1 MTTNFKDVN
10 FQQITFFHQL
20 KYKNTKICRKIYSS
34 ILRRVRYS
42 HFKCTCFQDFDLDIL
57 SVQIVF
63 KSITCLVQKQ
73 EKRARA
79 KSGKRGYHSEGKKG
93 RERVQRGICWMI
105 KTKVECM
112 NELVL
117 FSSGLPL
124 LLTDGSKIL
133 GLFSWKTY
141 DRSISKKWQMS
152 VQSKTPVFFR
162 HHQNSKMIQVCEVY
176 RAAERYILLKN
187 LSNEKLFF

>member
-34 ILRRVRYS
+34 LLRRVKYS
-42 HFKCTCFQDFDLDIL
+42 HFKCTCFQDFDLEIL

-133 GLFSWKTY
+133 GLFSWKTS
-141 DRSISKKWQMS
+141 RKNGRCQFSQRHQSFFGIIKIPKWSRFVKFTEQ
-152 VQSKTPVFFR
+152 
-162 HHQNSKMIQVCEVY
+162 
-176 RAAERYILLKN
+176 AL
-187 LSNEKLFF
+187 